1 MQKLI
6 EGLHRFQSEVFST
19 QRELFARLAHGQNP
33 EVLFITCSDS
43 RINPSLIT
51 QTEPGE
57 LFVLRNAGNI
67 VPCYGHGTQGE
78 DATVEFALA
87 GLEVKHIVV
96 CGHSG
101 CGAMKGLLEP
111 ETLELLPAMKAWL
124 KHAEATRTIIR
135 GNYQHLHGDAL
146 LTATAQEN
154 VLVQLES
161 LRTHPVVR
169 ERLEQRAVTLHG
181 WVYKI
186 ATGQVFS
193 YDPEGGQFLPLVP
206 PREMPLAPHQQGSI
220 QQATT

>member
-19 QRELFARLAHGQNP
+19 QRELFAQLAQGQSP

-51 QTEPGE
+51 QTQPGD

-78 DATVEFALA
+78 DATIEFALK
-87 GLEVKHIVV
+87 GLKVKHIVV

-111 ETLELLPAMKAWL
+111 QSLEALPAMKAWL
-124 KHAEATRTIIR
+124 KHAEATRALIQ
-135 GNYQHLHGDAL
+135 GNYQHLQGDAL

-154 VLVQLES
+154 VLVQLEN
-161 LRTHPVVR
+161 LRTHPAVR

-186 ATGQVFS
+186 ATGQVFNFE
-193 YDPEGGQFLPLVP
+193 PESGQFLPLVDS
-206 PREMPLAPHQQGSI
+206 REMPLPQHQQAPVR
-220 QQATT
+220 QVAT

>member
-51 QTEPGE
+51 QTEPGD

-67 VPCYGHGTQGE
+67 VPCYGHGSQGE
-78 DATVEFALA
+78 DATIEFALA
-87 GLEVKHIVV
+87 GLKVKHIVV

-111 ETLELLPAMKAWL
+111 QLLETLPAMKAWL
-124 KHAEATRTIIR
+124 KHAEATRNLIR
-135 GNYQHLHGDAL
+135 GNYQHLQGDAL

-154 VLVQLES
+154 VLVQLEN
-161 LRTHPVVR
+161 LRSHPVVR
-169 ERLEQRAVTLHG
+169 EKLEQRAVTLHG

-186 ATGQVFS
+186 ATGQVFNF
-193 YDPEGGQFLPLVP
+193 DPDSGQFLPLVA
-206 PREMPLAPHQQGSI
+206 PRDVPLAPRPDAPVAQVG
-220 QQATT
+220 T